1 MHFDLPFGVLT
12 EENSDVKWDIRLTQD
27 DLHSVLK
34 QFEAVQT
41 NPRHFA
47 SFNCCVHQAGMIMD
61 VLKNNDYVYISPV
74 YWVKTAHTSVTP
86 QLQLTPACEMLI
98 VARKQQSGN
107 LAICNL
113 DQNPTKRTNIIT
125 GPSNQEYLRA
135 KGGKKVNPTQK
146 PEYLIKWILER
157 FANPGSTVL
166 ICGCGAGGEVRGA
179 LAAGY
184 HVTGLDLDM
193 AQLTALHAHM
203 VNYDHNVKAK
213 QQSEELK
220 ALKAAKAAPKV
231 AANPPAV
238 AISSSSS
245 SSSSQLAVSPASP
258 AQPEV
263 GTVAI
268 AASAPPIIA
277 AVAEPSQISPQPVD
291 AENTGSAAGAA
302 SGGNPDVEAGGSGD
316 VVAP

>member
-1 MHFDLPFGVLT
+1 MPFGVLT
-12 EENSDVKWDIRLTQD
+12 EENSGVEWDIRLTQD

-34 QFEAVQT
+34 QFEAVQKG
-41 NPRHFA
+41 PRHFA
-47 SFNCCVHQAGMIMD
+47 SFNCCIEQAGMIME
-61 VLKNNDYVYISPV
+61 VLKDNDYKFVCPV
-74 YWVKTAHTSVTP
+74 YWLKTAQTSITP
-86 QLQLTPACEMLI
+86 QNQLTPACEVLI
-98 VARKQQSGN
+98 VARKQTTGN
-107 LAICNL
+107 IAICNL
-113 DQNPTKRTNIIT
+113 DQNPTKRTNVIT
-125 GPSNQEYLRA
+125 GPSNQEYL
-135 KGGKKVNPTQK
+135 KTKTGEKVNPTQK
-146 PEYLIKWILER
+146 PEYLIQWILER

-166 ICGCGAGGEVRGA
+166 ILGSGAGGEVRGA
-179 LAAGY
+179 LAAGH

-193 AQLTALHAHM
+193 AQLTALHADL
-203 VNYDHNVKAK
+203 VNYDHNVEAK
-213 QQSEELK
+213 RQSEELK
-220 ALKAAKAAPKV
+220 AAKAAKAAPKV

-268 AASAPPIIA
+268 AASAPPIMA